1 MKNLTAVDLF
11 TGAGGMSEGFKSQGF
26 ATLYANEFNKDALKT
41 FQRNNPS
48 CRMASPDDI
57 RGVDPTDVR
66 KELSLAKGSLDVLLG
81 GPPCQGF
88 STYGKRDPSDLRS
101 QLYIDF
107 FRFIAEFRPKTFV
120 MENVVGM
127 LSMAKGKLVEDILER
142 ASALGYSC
150 NRMILDSVHY
160 GVPQRRKRVFIVGSL
175 ASLVQEPE
183 ASYIEGPEI
192 SRSSQSQ
199 LTLFA
204 ECDEQPKNPALTIR
218 DAISDL
224 STSTLKPR
232 ETHESL
238 DYTSPPLTNYQCF
251 MRRESS
257 TLENHSSKQMMGIR
271 RVRLALMNPG
281 EYGLNVISRLKNGGV
296 PDELIDQLFSGSG
309 LRELSQC
316 RPEDQEKELR
326 LRDLL
331 KSGGSYD
338 DIAELLDFKGFAN
351 KYRRLKWDEPSHTL
365 VAHMARDCSDF
376 IHPDLDRF
384 ISVREAARLQSFP
397 DHYYFEGSQFAQF
410 KQIGNAVPPLLASAI
425 AGTIKSHLNSGGS
438 KNRQKRLALSQA

>member
-1 MKNLTAVDLF
+1 
-11 TGAGGMSEGFKSQGF
+11 
-26 ATLYANEFNKDALKT
+26 
-41 FQRNNPS
+41 
-48 CRMASPDDI
+48 
-57 RGVDPTDVR
+57 
-66 KELSLAKGSLDVLLG
+66 
-81 GPPCQGF
+81 
-88 STYGKRDPSDLRS
+88 
-101 QLYIDF
+101 
-107 FRFIAEFRPKTFV
+107 
-120 MENVVGM
+120 
-127 LSMAKGKLVEDILER
+127 
-142 ASALGYSC
+142 
-150 NRMILDSVHY
+150 
-160 GVPQRRKRVFIVGSL
+160 
-175 ASLVQEPE
+175 
-183 ASYIEGPEI
+183 
-192 SRSSQSQ
+192 
-199 LTLFA
+199 
-204 ECDEQPKNPALTIR
+204 
-218 DAISDL
+218 
-224 STSTLKPR
+224 
-232 ETHESL
+232 
-238 DYTSPPLTNYQCF
+238 
-251 MRRESS
+251 
-257 TLENHSSKQMMGIR
+257 MGIR